1 MSTQLAERPENNLA
15 PYDPAAKAGITYDDW
30 MTLNN
35 AIFPGAKPES
45 IMLAVSYCR
54 SRRLDV
60 LTKPVHIV
68 PMSVKKAGT
77 RDQYEYRDVIMRG
90 IDLLR
95 IIASRTDRMAGMDE
109 PVFGPTIS
117 IPVTDSDDAPEDVK
131 RIDVPEWCSITVYAL
146 DKTNTPRAYTH
157 KEFYLEACA
166 REKSGLINSMWR
178 RRSHG
183 QLAKCAEAI
192 ALRKAFPEE
201 MGGEPTAEEME
212 GKTIDEGA
220 ITGEF
225 TVVDKNGEPIPDPV
239 EVDAPAQAQAVAD
252 DSTKPADKK
261 EPSKSEPA
269 PEPKAEPAKE
279 PARAEPPKPAK
290 EMPVQSEEHKI
301 ELPENAVNL
310 LRKKLS
316 AANMTEAALFAKFG
330 NITIGNVNEALR
342 FIAQQK

>member
-15 PYDPAAKAGITYDDW
+15 PYDPAAKAGISYDDW
-30 MTLNN
+30 MTLTN

-95 IIASRTDRMAGMDE
+95 IIASRTERMAGMDE

-225 TVVDKNGEPIPDPV
+225 TVVDKTGEPIPDPV
-239 EVDAPAQAQAVAD
+239 EVAPAQEAQPAAAEQP
-252 DSTKPADKK
+252 KPAEKK
-261 EPSKSEPA
+261 EPPKSEP
-269 PEPKAEPAKE
+269 KATEPAKE
-279 PARAEPPKPAK
+279 PVKAAADPPKPAK

-316 AANMTEAALFAKFG
+316 AANMTEATLFAKFG

-342 FIAQQK
+342 FIANPK